1 MKKFFL
7 WLTLWGIT
15 FGYIEAAIVIYIR
28 EIYYPNGFQFPV
40 ILAENHVALVEI
52 IREAMTLIIL
62 WMTAQLTRRTFHGKL
77 AFFMFLFGVWDIV
90 YYIVLKIFLGWPDS
104 LATWD
109 ILFLLPFPWVGPVW
123 APVVV
128 SIALI
133 SVSILVLTHHE
144 KSGPLSIPNWAWV
157 VEIVCGIV
165 IIISFLIPGQAVI
178 HETVPTHYPWYLFWS
193 AYLTAITVFLRVYFG
208 KK

>member
-77 AFFMFLFGVWDIV
+77 AVFMFLFGVWDIV